1 MKDNTLRITEVFY
14 SLQGETRT
22 LGLATVFVRLTG
34 CPLRCNYCDTEYAF
48 HGGETQSFN
57 ALHKT
62 IDAFQSKYICVT
74 GGEPLAQPN
83 CKAFLS
89 ELCEKG
95 YEVSLETSGSISI
108 DNIDSRVSVVLDL
121 KTPGSGESSKNLYE
135 NIPLLQRNDQVKFVI
150 CSRED
155 YDWAK
160 FKLDELKLTERVN
173 DIYFSPS
180 FSEIDASQLAN
191 WIISDNLPV
200 RFQLQL
206 HKLLWNDE
214 PGH

>member
-108 DNIDSRVSVVLDL
+108 DNIDSRASVVLDL

>member
-1 MKDNTLRITEVFY
+1 MKDDTLRITEVFY

-34 CPLRCNYCDTEYAF
+34 CPLRCDYCDTEYAF
-48 HGGETQSFN
+48 HGGQTQSFET
-57 ALHKT
+57 LHST
-62 IDAFQSKYICVT
+62 IDAFKARYICVT

-83 CKAFLS
+83 CKAFLH

-95 YEVSLETSGSISI
+95 YEVSLETSGSINI

-135 NIPLLQRNDQVKFVI
+135 NIPLLSRNDQIKFVI
-150 CSRED
+150 CSRDD
-155 YDWAK
+155 YNWAK
-160 FKLDELKLTERVN
+160 FKLDELKLTERVD
-173 DIYFSPS
+173 DIIFSPS
-180 FSEIDASQLAN
+180 FSEIDASQLAD
-191 WIISDNLPV
+191 WILQDNLPV